1 MLRILPCLI
10 EEPAMPVVHKN
21 VFKAARQSEKR
32 RLRNRSVQS
41 GVKNLIK
48 KLQSAVEAN
57 NTEAATSSLRE
68 ATRSLSKAASKGIIP
83 KKTASRRISRLTA
96 QVRKLAPK

>member
-1 MLRILPCLI
+1 MLRIVLCLI
-10 EEPAMPVVHKN
+10 GERAMPVVHKN

-41 GVKNLIK
+41 GVKNLVK
-48 KLQSAVEAN
+48 KFQSAVEAK
-57 NTEAATSSLRE
+57 NTEEATSTLRD
-68 ATRSLSKAASKGIIP
+68 ALRSLAKAASKGIIH

-96 QVRKLAPK
+96 QARKLAQK

>member
-1 MLRILPCLI
+1 
-10 EEPAMPVVHKN
+10 MPVVHKN
-21 VFKAARQSEKR
+21 VFKAARQAEKR

-41 GVKNLIK
+41 GVKNLVK
-48 KLQSAVEAN
+48 KLQGALEAEN
-57 NTEAATSSLRE
+57 KEEAASMLRD
-68 ATRSLSKAASKGIIP
+68 ATRGLAKAASKGIIH

>member
-1 MLRILPCLI
+1 
-10 EEPAMPVVHKN
+10 MPVVHKN
-21 VFKAARQSEKR
+21 VFKAARQAEKR

-41 GVKNLIK
+41 GVKNLVK
-48 KLQSAVEAN
+48 KLQGAMEAEN
-57 NTEAATSSLRE
+57 KEEAASMLRE
-68 ATRSLSKAASKGIIP
+68 ATRGLAKAASKGIIH